1 MLEVISILGLFSSI
15 NGDYTYFHLQYFLN
29 HSVSPCYDFYS
40 HVCSVGMNL
49 NDTVRYKSEQFYQNF
64 AAKLDSR
71 SRNNPIMNDISF
83 AEESGNC
90 SFDSQLYKSKLLMRC
105 GTHFECYLDEFYYFF
120 NIYNITT
127 EKVKLSNE
135 VAARRTKISNF
146 QIEDAL
152 TFYSKHANRSNI
164 PRLVNVTSKII
175 DKLIRDSEEKEVFDI
190 VVGPYVKLQDRLAIM
205 EDMRRNNQMSH
216 VGLNRLKKIAIQ
228 LKNSIANLFMIL
240 QTTPWLRETDEFG
253 LDLLS
258 EFLTT
263 LEEITIV
270 TDFDELDVNLTK
282 WRRINRFVTSKYFEY
297 SKSLH

>member
-1 MLEVISILGLFSSI
+1 M
-15 NGDYTYFHLQYFLN
+15 
-29 HSVSPCYDFYS
+29 
-40 HVCSVGMNL
+40 
-49 NDTVRYKSEQFYQNF
+49 
-64 AAKLDSR
+64 
-71 SRNNPIMNDISF
+71 DI
-83 AEESGNC
+83 
-90 SFDSQLYKSKLLMRC
+90 
-105 GTHFECYLDEFYYFF
+105 
-120 NIYNITT
+120 
-127 EKVKLSNE
+127 
-135 VAARRTKISNF
+135 F
-146 QIEDAL
+146 Q
-152 TFYSKHANRSNI
+152 
-164 PRLVNVTSKII
+164 
-175 DKLIRDSEEKEVFDI
+175 I

-228 LKNSIANLFMIL
+228 LKNSIANLFMVSSKQHFTIFSEIL

-297 SKSLH
+297 SKRSVKKSTKQIYLFNRLGQQDVLISMSFIRFSL